1 MERAAAAREAAAGE
15 AGTSGPSAV
24 SRGPSC
30 RGPSCSAPSGA
41 QSESF
46 WCGSSAVAQPAAAA
60 PSDRDESTCG
70 AGEGGAAAAEAG
82 EGRAA
87 ATEDGEPAADAS
99 EAGGGAGSFLR
110 SGTSPRSPDVRERQR
125 GSSDDG
131 AAGGAG
137 EAVLRPGWSKRS
149 FLASRERRGPG
160 CAGRLPAVAGANS
173 DEGGAALRLP
183 AALALS
189 PAVTL
194 RPLPAAIGRN
204 ADAARSMRFDAWSKA
219 ASPLTN
225 SPTRSSATE
234 CDPDGGEACTLEVS
248 CCRHKAATCRLGGS
262 SSSRSSPS
270 PSSAAA
276 TPDEGADG
284 GVRPLLAPEVK
295 RAKSSGLDLASGGEG
310 ASSSSSS
317 SSFPS
322 SAATSSASAFAFT
335 TALAYATAASTAVSK
350 VPMCLEMP
358 PTMCPAR

>member
-30 RGPSCSAPSGA
+30 SGPSCSAPSGA

-70 AGEGGAAAAEAG
+70 AGEGGAAAAGAG

-160 CAGRLPAVAGANS
+160 CAGRLPACVVPSTGGRGGRTVSCSVPRARVDTRAAKSVRTAECSWVLHTAECGFSRVPNYRGLPRIYTLPPWRAQTRTRAAQPCACPPPWRSPQLSRSGRCPPRSAATPTPPDPRRGPGLMPGA
-173 DEGGAALRLP
+173 RLP
-183 AALALS
+183 A
-189 PAVTL
+189 
-194 RPLPAAIGRN
+194 R
-204 ADAARSMRFDAWSKA
+204 
-219 ASPLTN
+219 
-225 SPTRSSATE
+225 
-234 CDPDGGEACTLEVS
+234 
-248 CCRHKAATCRLGGS
+248 
-262 SSSRSSPS
+262 
-270 PSSAAA
+270 
-276 TPDEGADG
+276 
-284 GVRPLLAPEVK
+284 
-295 RAKSSGLDLASGGEG
+295 
-310 ASSSSSS
+310 
-317 SSFPS
+317 
-322 SAATSSASAFAFT
+322 
-335 TALAYATAASTAVSK
+335 
-350 VPMCLEMP
+350 
-358 PTMCPAR
+358 